1 MAESAATPRSEILLC
16 ILLWSLGGLT
26 GPMLYPVLPDMAGA
40 LNEAPA
46 RVHLTV
52 SLFFAG
58 FALSHLVL
66 LRLVERLD
74 FLDLIALS
82 LVLFIVASILAAL
95 AANVE
100 TVIAARFVQGLSYGV
115 LPTAVRALL
124 CRNRSAAAA
133 NRDLSIVAGVVFL
146 IPIGTPVAGAALAE
160 RFGWSSVFWFQWIYA
175 LAVLVPVLLHRKT
188 GEPPEQ
194 YSVRRVA
201 RVPTADILKRMT
213 ADRAGLVAAAQMVLL
228 YSLVMLLPFDIARVV
243 PSLSEHAMRDAA
255 ILVAASFAAIA
266 LGSFLAARRTSAFT
280 PGLLATCGAAAALA
294 AVEALAQPSL
304 IRFGVGTTLISVG
317 LGLTVWSAMAR
328 AMTAGGDAPLFRS
341 AVLGFVQ
348 YGGAFLVVTFTSL
361 CVPPLAFGHFA
372 VATGVLVSV
381 LLLTAASHR
390 TGIGAARVAEQ

>member
-16 ILLWSLGGLT
+16 ILLWSLGGLA

-66 LRLVERLD
+66 LRMVERLD

-133 NRDLSIVAGVVFL
+133 NRALSIVAGVVFL

-160 RFGWSSVFWFQWIYA
+160 RFGWSSVFWFQGIYA
-175 LAVLVPVLLHRKT
+175 LAVLGPVLLHYKT
-188 GEPPEQ
+188 GDPPDQ
-194 YSVRRVA
+194 HSAR
-201 RVPTADILKRMT
+201 RVPTADMLKRMT
-213 ADRAGLVAAAQMVLL
+213 ADRAGLVAASQMVLL

-266 LGSFLAARRTSAFT
+266 LGSFLAARRASAFT

-381 LLLTAASHR
+381 LLLTAAGHR